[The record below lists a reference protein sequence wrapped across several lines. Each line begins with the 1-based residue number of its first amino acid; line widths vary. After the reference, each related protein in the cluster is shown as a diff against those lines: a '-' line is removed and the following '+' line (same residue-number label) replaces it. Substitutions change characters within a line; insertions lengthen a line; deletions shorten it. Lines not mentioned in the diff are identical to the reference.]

1 MISLDNPICAWVSE
15 KWGLRNAIL
24 ISCFL
29 MMVGGIVKAQMNSS
43 FTLLLVGQFI
53 VAAVFP
59 MVYINSAKVSANWFP
74 QNERVATTMIGMQ
87 SSVVGSSISF
97 LLPGLIVSKTDDV
110 KILRE
115 QITNLLDYV
124 WIF

>member
-1 MISLDNPICAWVSE
+1 MMAMSYYIMISLDNPICAWVSE

-53 VAAVFP
+53 VAAVYP
-59 MVYINSAKVSANWFP
+59 MVFINPAKVSANWFP
-74 QNERVATTMIGMQ
+74 
-87 SSVVGSSISF
+87 
-97 LLPGLIVSKTDDV
+97 
-110 KILRE
+110 
-115 QITNLLDYV
+115 
-124 WIF
+124 